1 MDTFNSGGQNF
12 VVGAQPID
20 AYSISFSTNKLTQK
34 TEKPDLA
41 ARQALILSEVF
52 ALKGKYDLLL
62 EELNA
67 DNIAYLWQKREAAV
81 EAAIVARDNYSNL
94 QRKNAELMARN
105 NNLEK
110 EKTDAFFQLDLKLG
124 NRVSKAYSKREDIE
138 KFEAEVAELRQKAE
152 AKNTELENHKA
163 IMAAFILDLQRLAE
177 IHNRATH
184 HEADCRAQ
192 LERAQGKATGEQHDR
207 ATGLVLA

>member
-1 MDTFNSGGQNF
+1 METISSGGQQF
-12 VVGAQPID
+12 VVGAQPTD
-20 AYSISFSTNKLTQK
+20 AYSISFSTNKLTHK
-34 TEKPDLA
+34 SENPDLT

-67 DNIAYLWQKREAAV
+67 DNIEYLQQKRELAV
-81 EAAIVARDNYSNL
+81 EAAIVARDNYTNL

-138 KFEAEVAELRQKAE
+138 RYEAEVAELRQKAE
-152 AKNTELENHKA
+152 AKSTELENHKA
-163 IMAAFILDLQRLAE
+163 VMAAFMRDLNSLAV
-177 IHNRATH
+177 IHNTATQY
-184 HEADCRAQ
+184 EAEVRGQ
-192 LERAQGKATGEQHDR
+192 LERAQGKATGEQRDR